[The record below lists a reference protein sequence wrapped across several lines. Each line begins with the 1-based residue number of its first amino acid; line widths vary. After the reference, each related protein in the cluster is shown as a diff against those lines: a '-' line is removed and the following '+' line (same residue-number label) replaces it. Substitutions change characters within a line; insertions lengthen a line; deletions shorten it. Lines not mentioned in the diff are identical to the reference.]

1 LPLAA
6 GRTLAH
12 YRITAA
18 IGAGGMGE
26 VYRATDENLG
36 REVAIKVLPQDV
48 AEDEDR
54 LVRFKREA
62 LLLASLNHPNIA
74 QVYGFESALLGDG
87 SAVHFLAM
95 ELVPGGDLA
104 ERLKRGAIPVDE
116 ALEIAK
122 QIAEALEEAHEKGI
136 VHRDL
141 KPANVKVTPDGK
153 VKVLDFGLAKA
164 GEGPGA
170 ASSDLSQSPT
180 LAHTGTAA
188 GLILG
193 TAAYMSPEQARGRAV
208 DKRADIWA
216 FGVVLWEM
224 LTGQKLFAGETVSDV
239 LAAVLTRDPNLAA
252 LPATT
257 PTAVRQLLRRSL
269 ERDPRQRLRDMGDA
283 RLILAE
289 PDMAT
294 PGDGAARPSR
304 TRAFPWIAA
313 ALGLGIGLFG
323 LLRAPA
329 GPAATSAARTV
340 RFTLL
345 PEPKGD
351 LDGFPAISPDG
362 QTIVFGLVPES
373 GVSRL
378 WALSLTTGDSRPL
391 PDTEYGSEPFW
402 SPDGRFIAFFSRG
415 QLRRLELSTGL
426 TRALAAASDPRGGA
440 WSETGDLFFT
450 PNSAVGLFRVSFD
463 GGAVTPAT
471 DFDSGKDE
479 SHRYPTPLP
488 GGKAI
493 VYCIKASGDTDHQG
507 LYWRSLADGRTK
519 RIAPEVS
526 RSAYDARGYLLWV
539 RNGTLVAQKFDALAG
554 DLTGEPFPLA
564 EKVGRDI
571 GRTGEG
577 WFGAAAS
584 VLAMRVGAS
593 PATQLRWYDR
603 GGSHLGDLTSPGFFT
618 EPAISRDGRQIAVEV
633 DESNSARS
641 DIWIFEAEGKD
652 RGRRL
657 TFGGSTGAQ
666 TAAWSSDGRWVHYA
680 SRSKGG
686 SSILRKPADGSGP
699 EETLYVHPDTVY
711 ADSISP
717 REPLAVLE
725 ASNKTG
731 VDLWLLP
738 LEGDRKARPFVETPA
753 SESHGSFSADGRLIA
768 YSSDESGLPQIYAR
782 EIGGSGN
789 RFQLTTDGGDQALWS
804 ADGREIFYVGFDRV
818 LRSLPVRNMSP
829 LEVGEPVKLFRLDI
843 PSLSISGNR
852 SYYLPSPDGKRILV
866 NALVSRENE
875 PGLRV
880 ILNWNPPTGAKP

>member
-1 LPLAA
+1 MIGQALS
-6 GRTLAH
+6 H
-12 YRITAA
+12 YRVTARL
-18 IGAGGMGE
+18 GAGGMGE
-26 VYRATDENLG
+26 VYRATDENLN
-36 REVAIKVLPQDV
+36 REVALKVLPPDLARD
-48 AEDEDR
+48 AER
-54 LVRFKREA
+54 LARFKREA
-62 LLLASLNHPNIA
+62 LLLAALNHPNIA
-74 QVYGFESALLGDG
+74 HVYGFESATLPDG
-87 SAVHFLAM
+87 SAGHFLAM
-95 ELVPGGDLA
+95 ELVPGEDLA

-116 ALEIAK
+116 AIAIAN

-141 KPANVKVTPDGK
+141 KPANVKLTPDGK

-164 GEGPGA
+164 WEGPGA

-193 TAAYMSPEQARGRAV
+193 TAAYMSPEQARGKAV

-224 LTGQKLFAGETVSDV
+224 LTGQKLFTGETVSDV
-239 LAAVLTRDPNLAA
+239 LAGVLTRDPA
-252 LPATT
+252 LDDLPSGT
-257 PTAVRQLLRRSL
+257 PGAVRRLLRRCL
-269 ERDPRQRLRDMGDA
+269 ERDAKQRLRDIGEA
-283 RLILAE
+283 RLTLAE

-294 PGDGAARPSR
+294 PRDGAATPSR
-304 TRAFPWIAA
+304 MRALPWIAA
-313 ALGLGIGLFG
+313 ALGLAIGLFG

-329 GPAATSAARTV
+329 GPGAASAARTV

-378 WALSLTTGDSRPL
+378 WALSLATGESRLL
-391 PDTEYGSEPFW
+391 PDTEYASAPFW

-440 WSETGDLFFT
+440 WSESGDLFFT

-493 VYCIKASGDTDHQG
+493 VYGIKASGDAEHQG
-507 LYWRSLADGRTK
+507 IFWRSLADGRTK

-539 RNGTLVAQKFDALAG
+539 RSGTLVAQKFDAVAG
-554 DLTGEPFPLA
+554 DLSGEPFPLA
-564 EKVGRDI
+564 EKVGADM

-584 VLAMRVGAS
+584 VLATRVGAS

-603 GGSHLGDLTSPGFFT
+603 GGHHLGDLTSPGSFT
-618 EPAISRDGRQIAVEV
+618 EPTISRDGRQVAVQV
-633 DESNSARS
+633 DEPNSVRS

-657 TFGGSTGAQ
+657 TFGGSAAAQ
-666 TAAWSSDGRWVHYA
+666 SAVWSTDGRWVHYA

-686 SSILRKPADGSGP
+686 TSILRRPADGSGP
-699 EETLYVHPDTVY
+699 GETLYVHPDSAY
-711 ADSISP
+711 IDSISP

-731 VDLWLLP
+731 LDLWLLP
-738 LEGDRKARPFVETPA
+738 LEGDRKGRPFVETPA

-768 YSSDESGLPQIYAR
+768 YSSDESGLSQIYAK

-804 ADGREIFYVGFDRV
+804 ADGKEIFYVGFDRV
-818 LRSLPVRNMSP
+818 LRSLPVRNLSP
-829 LEVGEPVKLFRLDI
+829 LVVGEPVKLFKLDI
-843 PSLSISGNR
+843 PSLSLSGYR
-852 SYYLPSPDGKRILV
+852 SYYLPSPDGKRVLV

-880 ILNWNPPTGAKP
+880 ILNWSPPTGVKP

>member
-1 LPLAA
+1 
-6 GRTLAH
+6 
-12 YRITAA
+12 
-18 IGAGGMGE
+18 
-26 VYRATDENLG
+26 
-36 REVAIKVLPQDV
+36 
-48 AEDEDR
+48 
-54 LVRFKREA
+54 
-62 LLLASLNHPNIA
+62 
-74 QVYGFESALLGDG
+74 
-87 SAVHFLAM
+87 
-95 ELVPGGDLA
+95 
-104 ERLKRGAIPVDE
+104 
-116 ALEIAK
+116 
-122 QIAEALEEAHEKGI
+122 
-136 VHRDL
+136 
-141 KPANVKVTPDGK
+141 
-153 VKVLDFGLAKA
+153 
-164 GEGPGA
+164 
-170 ASSDLSQSPT
+170 
-180 LAHTGTAA
+180 
-188 GLILG
+188 
-193 TAAYMSPEQARGRAV
+193 
-208 DKRADIWA
+208 
-216 FGVVLWEM
+216 M
-224 LTGQKLFAGETVSDV
+224 LTGERLFAGETVSDV

-257 PTAVRQLLRRSL
+257 PIAVRQLLRRCL

-289 PDMAT
+289 PNAAT
-294 PGDGAARPSR
+294 PKDGAATPSR
-304 TRAFPWIAA
+304 TRALPWIAA

-329 GPAATSAARTV
+329 GPATSAARTV

-345 PEPKGD
+345 PEPKGEI
-351 LDGFPAISPDG
+351 DGFPAISPDG

-378 WALSLTTGDSRPL
+378 WALSLTTGDSRLL

-426 TRALAAASDPRGGA
+426 TRALAGASDPRGGA
-440 WSETGDLFFT
+440 WSESGDIFFT
-450 PNSAVGLFRVSFD
+450 PNSAVGLFRVSSD

-471 DFDSGKDE
+471 DFDSGRDE

-493 VYCIKASGDTDHQG
+493 VYSNKASGDADHQG
-507 LYWRSLADGRTK
+507 LFWRSLADGRTK
-519 RIAPEVS
+519 RMAPEVS

-554 DLTGEPFPLA
+554 DLSGEPFPLA
-564 EKVGRDI
+564 EKVGADL
-571 GRTGEG
+571 GHTGEG

-584 VLAMRVGAS
+584 VLAIRVGAS

-603 GGSHLGDLTSPGFFT
+603 RGNHLGDLTSPGSFS
-618 EPAISRDGRQIAVEV
+618 EPAISRDGRQVAVQV
-633 DESNSARS
+633 DEPNSVRS

-657 TFGGSTGAQ
+657 TFGGSAAAQ
-666 TAAWSSDGRWVHYA
+666 SAVWSTDGRWVHYA

-699 EETLYVHPDTVY
+699 EETLYVHPDTAYV
-711 ADSISP
+711 DSISP

-738 LEGDRKARPFVETPA
+738 LEGDRKGRPFVETPA

-768 YSSDESGLPQIYAR
+768 YSSDESGLPEIYAK
-782 EIGGSGN
+782 EIGGSEN

-804 ADGREIFYVGFDRV
+804 ADGKEIFYVGFDRV
-818 LRSLPVRNMSP
+818 LRSLPVRNRSP
-829 LEVGEPVKLFRLDI
+829 LVVGEPVKLLKLDI
-843 PSLSISGNR
+843 PSLSLSGNR
-852 SYYLPSPDGKRILV
+852 SYYLPSPDGKRFLV

-880 ILNWNPPTGAKP
+880 ILNWNPPTGVKP